1 MMRRLLLSLLLL
13 CTPLTVLGAATTGT
27 HPYVWQNGVFA
38 VPLEIRDNSGVERI
52 NWPVTSGVPL
62 PRGVVKDPG
71 ELRLTDADGKEIPSQ
86 FTALSRYGARDN
98 SVRWVLLDFQI
109 SLPANGRSVVYLRN
123 DHPARPI
130 EQPIQVVENAGRLRV
145 RTGALEA
152 AISKHDGAL
161 LREVVLDGE
170 TILRAQPGDGPRLRA
185 GQVKLAEHSYGPA
198 WNTHGWNKTRSL
210 EEVDIAEADY
220 IADRPREVTVE
231 MNGPLRTVIRI
242 HGSHAPISQG
252 PGILKDGLYNYT
264 VRLHFFRNKNFVLVQ
279 YDIENSGRKQP
290 QWNHLF
296 REAELRHTL
305 TLGGKVRLTGGGR
318 VPSDKLPAT
327 ASFPLAPGQA
337 GWLYQTAGHTQ
348 KQGGRTQAVE
358 GTYQVGIS
366 DDGRIAE
373 PAAAGR
379 RGRFLDVSDE
389 HRGVAVAMRYLWE
402 QAPRAIALSGER
414 MEILVHADSPGH
426 SVAGQKRP
434 EYQLDFG
441 ERNIHD
447 VLYYFHRGGATQ
459 ARVGDVTEAFEYP
472 LFAYAS
478 PAWYADTETWY
489 FEIARTPGK
498 ADRDTD
504 SDRHW
509 DPDHVGVY
517 GLGYNGGYNSGG
529 HHESLNSGW
538 LSFLRSGKLADFER
552 NIALSRWSIAHNP
565 GWAYEDNVLHFG
577 KGKKHCGDLDR
588 ELMDWDRLTAFG
600 PKDYYLWKTAETHT
614 VKNRRGTKVYNRGG
628 STYMDRYKQLP
639 DHAHYALFRLFEYYY
654 LTGDQRTLD
663 SIHGFV
669 DWAINFQNK
678 HLFKRHTLPLS
689 DTTYFE
695 RDPSA
700 LGRGHHRSRVYT
712 WMLYTTL
719 AGFHAT
725 GSPVFDK
732 YARWQIR
739 RMLGLLRQRHGQLS
753 PPTNVGERDPETGTQ
768 IYFSKD
774 QTWMEAQGV
783 LALHEAYKTYG
794 DERILDGLWGLA
806 DYFTH
811 HVIYFPRLG
820 LFSKWTAM
828 PSQWLGQGQGKSSL
842 DLLRHARHVQ
852 AWPLIYHY
860 TGWPELEERYRSV
873 EAARQG
879 TWVRDWFLQT
889 GYWEQSTAAKHSN
902 VPPERITDLRIAN
915 ADRNGIT
922 LHWTSPR
929 DDGPTGRAA
938 RYFVKYS
945 AKPIV
950 EFAPTDNPAREP
962 EKQRIIREVEN
973 LVLSRPKR
981 HQRQPRIKPGEI
993 RPEVQTG
1000 RRWHPDWNKV
1010 NAFWMAE
1017 HVAGEPQPGAAG
1029 QPETFTIHRLHPH
1042 NWFGTETDPAIET
1055 LPPGTYYLAI
1065 CSWDEGK
1072 NLSRLSNV
1080 VRVNLR

>member
-1 MMRRLLLSLLLL
+1 MRRCWLLVMLMACLPAPAS
-13 CTPLTVLGAATTGT
+13 AAAAIATR
-27 HPYVWQNGVFA
+27 PYTWQDGVFA
-38 VPLEIRDNSGVERI
+38 VPLEVRDNSGVERI

-62 PRGVVKDPG
+62 PVGVVKDPT
-71 ELRLTDADGKEIPSQ
+71 ELRLTDADGNEIPAQ
-86 FTALSRYGARDN
+86 FTVLSRYGGRDN

-109 SLPANGRSVVYLRN
+109 TLAANGRSVVYLRN

-130 EQPIQVVENAGRLRV
+130 EQPIHVVEEVDRIRV
-145 RTGALEA
+145 RTGALAA
-152 AISKHDGAL
+152 AIPKLDGAL
-161 LREVVLDGE
+161 LHEITLHGE
-170 TILRAQPGDGPRLRA
+170 TLLRAQPGDGPRLRA
-185 GQVKLAEHSYGPA
+185 GEAKLAEHSYGPA
-198 WNTHGWNKTRSL
+198 WNTHGWNKSRSL
-210 EEVDIAEADY
+210 EKVNIAEADY
-220 IADRPREVTVE
+220 VANRPRTVTVE
-231 MNGPLRTVIRI
+231 TNGPLRTVIQIRDR
-242 HGSHAPISQG
+242 HAPISPG
-252 PGILKDGLYNYT
+252 PGILKDGLYYYT

-296 REAELRHTL
+296 REASLRHTL
-305 TLGGKVRLTGGGR
+305 ALGGKVRITGGGR
-318 VPSDKLPAT
+318 IPGDNLPPA

-337 GWLYQTAGHTQ
+337 GWLYQTSGQTR
-348 KQGGRTQAVE
+348 KKGGRTQAVE
-358 GTYQVGIS
+358 GGYRVGIS
-366 DDGRIAE
+366 GDGHIAT

-379 RGRFLDVSDE
+379 RGRFLDVSNE

-414 MEILVHADSPGH
+414 MEILVHADSPGRGA
-426 SVAGQKRP
+426 AGKKRP

-447 VLYYFHRGGATQ
+447 VLYYFHAGSADQ
-459 ARVGDVTEAFEYP
+459 ARVADVAEAFEYP

-478 PAWYADTETWY
+478 PAWYSDTETWY
-489 FEIARTPGK
+489 FEVAPTPGN
-498 ADRDTD
+498 AERDSD

-509 DPDHVGVY
+509 DPDRVGVR
-517 GLGYNGGYNSGG
+517 GHGYNGGYNSGG

-552 NIALSRWSIAHNP
+552 NTALSRWAIAHNP
-565 GWAYEDNVLHFG
+565 GWVYENNVLGFG
-577 KGKKHCGDLDR
+577 KGKERYRDLDR
-588 ELMDWDRLTAFG
+588 ELLDWDRLTAFG
-600 PKDYYLWKTAETHT
+600 PKDYYLWKTDETYT
-614 VKNRRGTKVYNRGG
+614 VKNRRGTNVYNRGG
-628 STYMDRYKQLP
+628 STYLDRYKHLP

-654 LTGDQRTLD
+654 LTGDPRTLD

-678 HLFKRHTLPLS
+678 HLFQRKTRPLS

-695 RDPSA
+695 RDPAA
-700 LGRGHHRSRVYT
+700 LGRGHRRSRVYT

-725 GSPVFDK
+725 ASPVFDE

-753 PPTNVGERDPETGTQ
+753 PPANAGERDPQTGAR

-774 QTWMEAQGV
+774 QTWMEGQGV

-811 HVIYFPRLG
+811 HVPYFPRLG

-828 PSQWLGQGQGKSSL
+828 PNQWLGHGQGKSSL
-842 DLLRHARHVQ
+842 DLLRHARHIQ
-852 AWPLIYHY
+852 ALPLIYHY
-860 TGWPELEERYRSV
+860 TGWPESEERYRSI

-889 GYWEQSTAAKHSN
+889 GHWEQNTAAKRSN
-902 VPPERITDLRIAN
+902 VPPERITDLRVVD
-915 ADRNGIT
+915 ADRDGIT
-922 LHWTSPR
+922 LRWTSPR
-929 DDGPTGRAA
+929 DDGPAGRAA
-938 RYFVKYS
+938 QYFVKYS

-950 EFAPTDNPAREP
+950 EFAPTDNPARAP
-962 EKQRIIREVEN
+962 EKQRVIQEVEN

-981 HQRQPRIKPGEI
+981 HRRQPRIKQGEI
-993 RPEVQTG
+993 QPEAGAG
-1000 RRWHPDWNKV
+1000 RRWHPDWHKV

-1017 HVAGEPQPGAAG
+1017 HVAGEPRPGVAG
-1029 QPETFTIHRLHPH
+1029 QPETFTVRRLRPH
-1042 NWFGTETDPAIET
+1042 NWFGTKTDPGLEI
-1055 LPPGTYYLAI
+1055 LPAGAYYLAI
-1065 CSWDEGK
+1065 CSWDEDK

-1080 VRVNLR
+1080 VRVDLR